1 MKAKISRGKSFAG
14 LIRYT
19 EDFGRKATGQKRPE
33 LICSTLVAD
42 TGRGR
47 VRELVKIASVRPDVE
62 KPVWHCSLSLPP
74 GDHLEPEKW
83 ESVVRDFLQGMGM
96 NPDRQPYFA
105 VQHHDTEHEHVHI
118 VLSRVSEDGSLF
130 YGQREAIEAIK
141 VTQELEVKHDLTRT
155 TGLYKRD
162 KSQLKGAEINKALR
176 TGKAPTRLKL
186 QSAIDNCLSG
196 REVTATEFVT
206 TLEAM
211 GVTVTPNISNT
222 GKLSGFA
229 FEADGVTFKGSQ
241 LGKGYGLKGLLEKGL
256 TYEQD
261 RESGTLKRVRDRSA
275 ERTRSQDHH
284 LERHNAPVAENDR
297 GRDSEENNRLSH
309 ADHSHG
315 QGNGQLDQNP
325 RHDEVNHTGD
335 RQSLSSNGELHKP
348 TADQEGLAR
357 NSDSIL
363 RVGSDVRGVDR
374 RGDDILRVHPG
385 AGDARESR
393 DNGQANSPINP
404 RGNPKDER
412 DSATNLSTFHQQ
424 KERLNALAKQY
435 RQLAYAIPSGVRRTV
450 ERRLRACAVGIDLLR
465 NAGDGTREVSRSQS
479 GADRNDGKNVA
490 SGDTRRQDAR
500 KSNFEVL
507 SLRVKA
513 VCEMSLSRLEST
525 WKQSN
530 VYMQWCSWRR
540 DLQRKFGDQDRRK
553 ERDTGHVHGISK
565 ELPSLATH
573 ASQEIK
579 QTPSRAR
586 YQVQRTGGRS
596 R

>member
-297 GRDSEENNRLSH
+297 
-309 ADHSHG
+309 
-315 QGNGQLDQNP
+315 
-325 RHDEVNHTGD
+325 DEIAKRTTDYHTQTIVMDKATDNLIKIQDTMKSTTQEIVNHSQAMANYTSRLPTKKDLLGTLTAFCVLGVMLGALIGVAMTYFVYIPGQETQERAETMD
-335 RQSLSSNGELHKP
+335 RLI
-348 TADQEGLAR
+348 A
-357 NSDSIL
+357 
-363 RVGSDVRGVDR
+363 
-374 RGDDILRVHPG
+374 
-385 AGDARESR
+385 
-393 DNGQANSPINP
+393 
-404 RGNPKDER
+404 
-412 DSATNLSTFHQQ
+412 LSTPEEIQ
-424 KERLNALAKQY
+424 KMNE
-435 RQLAYAIPSGVRRTV
+435 I
-450 ERRLRACAVGIDLLR
+450 
-465 NAGDGTREVSRSQS
+465 
-479 GADRNDGKNVA
+479 
-490 SGDTRRQDAR
+490 
-500 KSNFEVL
+500 
-507 SLRVKA
+507 
-513 VCEMSLSRLEST
+513 
-525 WKQSN
+525 
-530 VYMQWCSWRR
+530 
-540 DLQRKFGDQDRRK
+540 LQRTSR
-553 ERDTGHVHGISK
+553 
-565 ELPSLATH
+565 PSTN
-573 ASQEIK
+573 K
-579 QTPSRAR
+579 
-586 YQVQRTGGRS
+586 RS
-596 R
+596 D